1 MRVSNGNRTAG
12 IAIVTIV
19 VVAGACASQRRPVT
33 TPGIAH
39 PDHAL
44 AIERGRNI
52 VRPLVRR
59 GSGVAVAV
67 GVDGQLVWSEGFG
80 RSARDGGEPVR
91 PDSPFRVYSLMK
103 QVTAVLALQAA
114 GRGEVR
120 MGDPVRRVLPALPE
134 HYGKVTLLHLLTHTA
149 GVRHYRDASEAALTT
164 HCASAVEALPL
175 FIADPLVGAPGG
187 EESYSTW
194 GFVLASAVLETAA
207 DMPFDSLL
215 AIRILQPAGMTSTR
229 LDDMADPASRSA
241 YYDVAADGA
250 VSVSASIDNSC
261 KMGGGGFVA
270 SAEDIVRFHNAV
282 LDGRLVPLAAVRQML
297 AGRTTLEAGGS
308 GPGGEALSHVD
319 VDSRISVVVLS
330 NTGGLEQRI
339 ALERARELLVGVF
352 TDQSQITRP
361 SGAL

>member
-1 MRVSNGNRTAG
+1 
-12 IAIVTIV
+12 
-19 VVAGACASQRRPVT
+19 VT
-33 TPGIAH
+33 TPGITH

-80 RSARDGGEPVR
+80 RTAREGGEPVR

-103 QVTAVLALQAA
+103 QVTAVLALQSA
-114 GRGEVR
+114 GRGEVGMR
-120 MGDPVRRVLPALPE
+120 DPVRRVLPALPE
-134 HYGKVTLLHLLTHTA
+134 HYSQVTLLHLLTHTA
-149 GVRHYRDASEAALTT
+149 GVRHYRDPSEAALTT
-164 HCASAVEALPL
+164 RCASAGEALPL
-175 FIADPLVGAPGG
+175 FIADPLVGVPGG

-194 GFVLASAVLETAA
+194 GFVLASAVLEAA
-207 DMPFDSLL
+207 ARMPFDSLL
-215 AIRILQPAGMTSTR
+215 AIRVLQPAGMTSTH
-229 LDDMADPASRSA
+229 LDGTDDPASRPT
-241 YYDVAADGA
+241 YYDVDADGA
-250 VSVSASIDNSC
+250 VSVSASVDNSC

-282 LDGRLVPLAAVRQML
+282 LDGGLVPLAAVRQML

-308 GPGGEALSHVD
+308 GPGGEALSYVD

-330 NTGGLEQRI
+330 NTGGLEQRM

-352 TDQSQITRP
+352 APASFK
-361 SGAL
+361 

>member
-1 MRVSNGNRTAG
+1 MRAPAG
-12 IAIVTIV
+12 ISTVRGPAFGVAFVAIVAI
-19 VVAGACASQRRPVT
+19 AGACASQRRPVT

-80 RSARDGGEPVR
+80 RTARAGGEPVR

-103 QVTAVLALQAA
+103 QVTAVLALQSA
-114 GRGEVR
+114 GRGEVGMR
-120 MGDPVRRVLPALPE
+120 DPVRHVLPALPE
-134 HYGKVTLLHLLTHTA
+134 HYRQVTLLQLLTHTA
-149 GVRHYRDASEAALTT
+149 GVRHYRDPSEATLTT
-164 HCASAVEALPL
+164 RCASAGEALPL
-175 FIADPLVGAPGG
+175 FIADPLVGVPGG

-194 GFVLASAVLETAA
+194 GFVLASAVLEAA
-207 DMPFDSLL
+207 AGMPFDSLL
-215 AIRILQPAGMTSTR
+215 AIRILQPAGMTSTH
-229 LDDMADPASRSA
+229 LDGTDDPASRPT

-282 LDGRLVPLAAVRQML
+282 LDGSLVPLVAVRQML

-308 GPGGEALSHVD
+308 GTGGEALSYVD
-319 VDSRISVVVLS
+319 IDSRISVVVLS
-330 NTGGLEQRI
+330 NPGGLEQRM
-339 ALERARELLVGVF
+339 ALERARELLVDIF
-352 TDQSQITRP
+352 AP
-361 SGAL
+361 SSVSH